1 MRPGRR
7 IALAPPGC
15 IAPCGPRWHSRGVEI
30 PRRDRLPAPRSLL
43 VIAAVTG
50 LVALACIFTIDQPI
64 ARGLGRYQAL
74 GFWDAALDLLEWL
87 LLLPLVPWAFAILL
101 ALAMLATVAV
111 PRWRRFAPV
120 ATYLA
125 ANHLLGRI
133 AMVQAKDWT
142 GRLRPSE
149 WLTRGGDTFWRDGG
163 ISFPSGHVVLFA
175 SVVLPIAVIWPRTR
189 PLLAVVVFVAAA
201 RVVANAHFV
210 SDVIG
215 AITLCALV
223 AWVTGW
229 IVRPIGPVRR

>member
-1 MRPGRR
+1 M
-7 IALAPPGC
+7 
-15 IAPCGPRWHSRGVEI
+15 EI

-43 VIAAVTG
+43 GIAAVTG
-50 LVALACIFTIDQPI
+50 LVALACMITVDQPI
-64 ARGLGRYQAL
+64 ARWLGGYQAL
-74 GFWDAALDLLEWL
+74 GFWDTALDLLEWV

-101 ALAMLATVAV
+101 ALAMLVTVAV
-111 PRWRRFAPV
+111 PRWRGFAPV
-120 ATYLA
+120 ATYLT

-133 AMVQAKDWT
+133 AMVYAKDWT

-149 WLTRGGDTFWRDGG
+149 WLAQGGDTFWRTGG

-175 SVVLPIAVIWPRTR
+175 SVVIPVAVIWPRTR
-189 PLLAVVVFVAAA
+189 PLLAVVAFVAAA

-215 AITLCALV
+215 GVTLCAVV

-229 IVRPIGPVRR
+229 IVRPLRR